1 MPNLTIDLGFNKRSQ
16 LKLKAIAK
24 HAGVMAKELEALA
37 DELEEIDQAIE
48 CPHCGS
54 FEVST
59 YMTDHVQPYQLKCD
73 KCNRLV
79 DVAE

>member
-1 MPNLTIDLGFNKRSQ
+1 MKDLTINLGFNKRSQ

-37 DELEEIDQAIE
+37 DELESIDNAIE

-54 FEVST
+54 LDVIT
-59 YMTDHVQPYQLKCD
+59 YMTDNKGYQRQCTQ
-73 KCNRLV
+73 CNETF
-79 DVAE
+79 DTKE